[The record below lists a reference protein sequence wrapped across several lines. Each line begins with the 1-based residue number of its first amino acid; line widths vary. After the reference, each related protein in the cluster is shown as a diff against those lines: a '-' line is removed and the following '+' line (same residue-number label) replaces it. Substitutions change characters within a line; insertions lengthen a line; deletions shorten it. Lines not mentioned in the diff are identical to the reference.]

1 MGRWWRRE
9 EIQESKGT
17 KGPKVQGSHGPSYLK
32 VTFKYELDSKE
43 GLVIYFKFLNGFI
56 FYLYLS
62 FILLAGNSNNVI
74 ENLFLEVMSSLELS
88 VMELDVILLQMVRF
102 LSSFQS

>member
-1 MGRWWRRE
+1 M
-9 EIQESKGT
+9 I
-17 KGPKVQGSHGPSYLK
+17 YL
-32 VTFKYELDSKE
+32 
-43 GLVIYFKFLNGFI
+43 KFLNGFI

-102 LSSFQS
+102 LSAFQS